1 MTTCPEFIPDAARNP
16 EQISVCWKAEAASA
30 VLLGNI
36 QRGSNKHVE
45 QSLRGQEIL
54 DIPDVNDMT
63 LPYGCAVIFKKP
75 TDRAHIRA
83 SYPPRT
89 SLRKFTVA
97 LAAPRALTGTHP
109 SPTRLSFL
117 LSPPQ
122 VSCFLCPSQ
131 RMWVTLGE
139 ALASPLKETLLD
151 DKCCTQWC

>member
-63 LPYGCAVIFKKP
+63 LPYGCAVIFEKP

-109 SPTRLSFL
+109 SPTLLSFL
-117 LSPPQ
+117 LSPPPQ

-131 RMWVTLGE
+131 RM
-139 ALASPLKETLLD
+139 
-151 DKCCTQWC
+151 